1 MIKYVFKL
9 EAVLKVRKMAEER
22 ARQDLGR
29 LQMKKSLLQSD
40 IKTQYIDIDQL
51 YTNQDQHLKDTVR
64 PSILLFYSKSIEA
77 KKSVIEQLKKKEKEM
92 DQQIKVQMDFLIQ
105 KKAELK
111 MIENIKD
118 KDVAQYKKKFER
130 DQNIKIEEQVQIWKE
145 NLNRQQES

>member
-77 KKSVIEQLKKKEKEM
+77 KKSVIEQLKKQEKEM